1 MLIEDRLLKYCC
13 RIKIGDRIRYDLSEL
28 LHSKLNWHYV
38 LRESAN
44 QAIPCLVYN
53 NLSPFKDKIPE
64 KIWIAFQEIYYLNI
78 SRNIKIYQEANA
90 LLSSFNKEG
99 IKTIPLKGLFLAEK
113 VYNNIALR
121 GMADID
127 LLIKKE
133 DLSRIDNVLGGL
145 GYTTPMDKRLISLAM
160 KRSYLNSADYFK
172 PDGNAPHLH
181 IHWHIVNVPLPTYL
195 YTRRIKME
203 RFWECAKLANVA
215 DAETLQLAPHHL
227 IIYLAEH
234 AVKHSFDRLIV
245 LTDLNESIKKY
256 REDINWEDLI
266 EEARGL
272 GMERQLYYGLYS
284 INHFLD
290 ADISQDVIS
299 QLRPKKMGLLEGR
312 FFRSISNNARDTK
325 LSYFVYLSIVKGSL
339 NKARFIFRTLFPP
352 PSALAL
358 AFNIDRPRVTA
369 KDYLQF
375 LREQLSHLKDCIF

>member
-1 MLIEDRLLKYCC
+1 MTCLI
-13 RIKIGDRIRYDLSEL
+13 
-28 LHSKLNWHYV
+28 
-38 LRESAN
+38 
-44 QAIPCLVYN
+44 YN
-53 NLSPFKDKIPE
+53 NLLPLKDKVPRDTWRGLE
-64 KIWIAFQEIYYLNI
+64 EVYYANAR
-78 SRNIKIYQEANA
+78 RNIKIYQEAGA
-90 LLSSFNKEG
+90 ILSSFNKEG
-99 IKTIPLKGLFLAEK
+99 VKTIPLKGLFLAEK
-113 VYNNIALR
+113 IYNNIALR

-127 LLIKKE
+127 LLIKRE
-133 DLSRIDNVLGGL
+133 DLQGVNKILGGL
-145 GYTTPMDKRLISLAM
+145 GYGTPVDRRLLSLAVE
-160 KRSYLNSADYFK
+160 RSYLNSVDYFGADDK
-172 PDGNAPHLH
+172 MPSLH
-181 IHWHIVNVPLPTYL
+181 IHWHIVNVTLPTYL

-203 RFWECAKLANVA
+203 RFWECAKPANVA

-266 EEARGL
+266 EEAKGL

-299 QLRPKKMGLLEGR
+299 QLRPKKMGLLEER

-325 LSYFVYLSIVKGSL
+325 LSYFVYLSIVKGGL
-339 NKARFIFRTLFPP
+339 NKTRFIFRTLFPP

-358 AFNIDRPRVTA
+358 TFNIDRPRVTA
-369 KDYLQF
+369 KDYLLF